1 MMVSVKRSPSIAH
14 GFEWLALCASLAA
27 GERCAFAVPVVSPLW
42 PLAAF
47 AVVVALAAWLAS
59 GSRLSRL
66 AVAFVA
72 GFALA
77 LHSAQ
82 SRKEVLEEA
91 HVLGRGRPF
100 VREFRVEGGGRLA
113 PSGGGV
119 KWASFLS
126 SAASVKVRVIFP
138 LAQSS
143 PAPQTGETWEC
154 AGWLE
159 QTKGDDPSLR
169 RRLWVKGKGTY
180 ARRVARGRSAALLGG
195 LRSDLSRRMGIGLP
209 RNCVAADLNR
219 AILLGERTRLRKT
232 DRDAFAAA
240 GTIHVF
246 AISGLHVMLVAHT
259 FAFLLAL
266 AGWPFRFRGLVLV
279 PALWAYVAMT
289 GASPSAVRAASMA
302 SLYFAAPLFWRRP
315 DSLVAWS
322 ATFLAVYG
330 SDPMK
335 LFDTGCALSFAVMLG
350 LFFCGR
356 FAAGR
361 VRGRF
366 AASLVMTFAAWAAGA
381 PIAAHAFG
389 RVTPG
394 GIVANLAL
402 LPAAG
407 VSVKA
412 GMAGIAASLVSDRL
426 AAHINSFA
434 ALVAG
439 TMADLSRIVASIPGS
454 DIPVEPWPISVC
466 AAWYLALALL
476 LWLLQRKTGNL

>member
-1 MMVSVKRSPSIAH
+1 MAR

-27 GERCAFAVPVVSPLW
+27 GEWCAFASSFLSPLW

-47 AVVVALAAWLAS
+47 AALAALVACVAFPF
-59 GSRLSRL
+59 RLSRL
-66 AVAFVA
+66 AAVFAA

-82 SRKEVLEEA
+82 SRRDVLEEA
-91 HVLGRGRPF
+91 HVLGCGRPF
-100 VREFRVEGGGRLA
+100 VREFRVEGGVRLTP
-113 PSGGGV
+113 PSDGFV
-119 KWASFLS
+119 WASFLG
-126 SAASVKVRVIFP
+126 SAAAVRVRVIFP
-138 LAQSS
+138 LAVSS
-143 PAPQTGETWEC
+143 PAPQAGETWEC

-159 QTKGDDPSLR
+159 RTKADDPSRR
-169 RRLWVKGKGTY
+169 RRLWVKGRGTY
-180 ARRVARGRSAALLGG
+180 ARRVSRGGCAALLG
-195 LRSDLSRRMGIGLP
+195 RIRADLSRRMGIGLP
-209 RNCVAADLNR
+209 EGCAAADLNR
-219 AILLGERTRLRKT
+219 AILLGERSRLRRA

-246 AISGLHVMLVAHT
+246 AISGLHVMLVAHA

-266 AGWPFRFRGLVLV
+266 AGCPYRLRGVLLV
-279 PALWAYVAMT
+279 PALWIYVAMT
-289 GASPSAVRAASMA
+289 GASPSAIRAAAMA
-302 SLYFAAPLFWRRP
+302 SLFFAAPLFWRRP
-315 DSLVAWS
+315 DALVAW
-322 ATFLAVYG
+322 AVTFLAVYG
-330 SDPMK
+330 GDPMK

-350 LFFCGR
+350 IFFCGR
-356 FAAGR
+356 LAAGR

-366 AASLVMTFAAWAAGA
+366 AASLVMTFAAWAAGT

-394 GIVANLAL
+394 GILANLAL

-412 GMAGIAASLVSDRL
+412 GMAGIAASFVSDSL
-426 AAHINSFA
+426 AAHVNNFA

-439 TMADLSRIVASIPGS
+439 TMADVSRIVAALPGA
-454 DIPVEPWPISVC
+454 DISVEPWPISVC

>member
-1 MMVSVKRSPSIAH
+1 MVSVSRSPSIAH

-27 GERCAFAVPVVSPLW
+27 GERCAFAASFLSPLW

-47 AVVVALAAWLAS
+47 AAFAALVACIACAS
-59 GSRLSRL
+59 RPSRL
-66 AVAFVA
+66 AVAFAA
-72 GFALA
+72 GVALA

-82 SRKEVLEEA
+82 SRRDVFDEA
-91 HVLGRGRPF
+91 NVLGRGRPF
-100 VREFRVEGGGRLA
+100 AREFRVEGGVRLSP
-113 PSGGGV
+113 PSGGV

-126 SAASVKVRVIFP
+126 SASAVKVRVIFP
-138 LAQSS
+138 LAMES
-143 PAPQTGETWEC
+143 PAPQAGETWEC

-159 QTKGDDPSLR
+159 RTKADDPSRR

-180 ARRVARGRSAALLGG
+180 ARRVARGRFAALLGG

-209 RNCVAADLNR
+209 RNCAAADLNR
-219 AILLGERTRLRKT
+219 AILLGERSRLRRA

-246 AISGLHVMLVAHT
+246 AISGLHVMLVSHA

-266 AGWPFRFRGLVLV
+266 AGCPYRLRGVFLV
-279 PALWAYVAMT
+279 PALWVYVAMT

-302 SLYFAAPLFWRRP
+302 SICFAAPVFWRRP

-322 ATFLAVYG
+322 VTFLAVYG

-350 LFFCGR
+350 IFFCGR
-356 FAAGR
+356 FAAVR
-361 VRGRF
+361 VRGGF
-366 AASLVMTFAAWAAGA
+366 AASLATTFAAWAAGA

-426 AAHINSFA
+426 AAHINNFA

-439 TMADLSRIVASIPGS
+439 TMADLSRIVAAIPGA

-466 AAWYLALALL
+466 AVWYLALALVLYL
-476 LWLLQRKTGNL
+476 LFRCRRRPL